1 MARKDEFHEIHTHC
15 VMCGELMPL
24 DRPRMAITC
33 SDACKVKR
41 RNYRRSR
48 QDARMCRYCFK
59 PSTPE
64 QRLAF
69 QQWRR
74 RPQNAEEEEQFRF
87 WRIAQTSAAQ
97 LKSRRENK
105 RKKLAETDGV
115 ELEPQQEDNHADTGA
130 D

>member
-1 MARKDEFHEIHTHC
+1 MARKDDFHEVHMHC
-15 VMCGELMPL
+15 VMCGDLMPP

-33 SDACKVKR
+33 SDLCKTRR
-41 RNYRRSR
+41 RNFRRSR

-74 RPQNAEEEEQFRF
+74 RPQNAEEEEQFRQ
-87 WRIAQTSAAQ
+87 WRDAQARAAATAT
-97 LKSRRENK
+97 KRSRPK
-105 RKKLAETDGV
+105 AEKIET
-115 ELEPQQEDNHADTGA
+115 EEEMLNA
-130 D
+130 